1 MFIKGECT
9 AVLWAA
15 EYIRGLQWGR
25 TRDCWSGEAG
35 RETQRVGLASHLQK
49 ERADGSPDRVVG
61 KEMLK
66 IAITRGTPGAGNY
79 QNS

>member
-25 TRDCWSGEAG
+25 SRDCWSGEAG
-35 RETQRVGLASHLQK
+35 REAQRVGSASHMQK
-49 ERADGSPDRVVG
+49 EQADGSPDRVVR
-61 KEMLK
+61 KEVLR
-66 IAITRGTPGAGNY
+66 IAIKRGTPGPGNN